1 VNNKYCLVCTP
12 RSGSFYVLKHLSKTM
27 NLDNGKEWF
36 GRMKKVHYDGLKTSP
51 LTIDYT
57 VHEDLITNFERSKR
71 LIHLKNNKNFIIKCM
86 PLQLSHTVEDKDL
99 SYAKKLDIA
108 YRILSNFDL
117 FWLHNKN
124 KISQFC
130 FRVVAEET
138 SRKGYSGT
146 NREFSDYNKKKRG
159 IPEPNSF
166 TATKESFDR
175 FMHIEEFTKDLKKMF
190 SSKNDIIYEDYIE
203 DNDIKIIN
211 NPEYKNIFT
220 NYEEIE
226 KWMG

>member
-1 VNNKYCLVCTP
+1 MNNKYCLVCTP

>member
-1 VNNKYCLVCTP
+1 MNNKYCLVCTP

-220 NYEEIE
+220 NYKEIE